1 MGLWKTVRNP
11 VFRMGLRRSMQI
23 WRHNIPPYPALPPL
37 DIDNIL
43 LPLPYRPSPF
53 DSDGDWLTQNEFDDR
68 VQAWGRKLEAVGR
81 ENDSRIWLGSGVC
94 GSDCLSWF
102 CSTCPLS
109 HWWACWFF
117 MRSGRLFATR
127 RLT

>member
-81 ENDSRIWLGSGVC
+81 ENDSRILAWEWGLRVGLSLMVLFYLSPIALVGVLVFYAV
-94 GSDCLSWF
+94 G
-102 CSTCPLS
+102 
-109 HWWACWFF
+109 
-117 MRSGRLFATR
+117 
-127 RLT
+127 